1 MLRFRR
7 DRAANTPSVSTG
19 IGHRRCE
26 PARPPR
32 NALRRFTFVRHHDAP
47 MASFRPALTETRQR
61 NRPSTGR
68 PVNSGPRPCLFD
80 VGFPLS
86 GLQDRTYTSDLN
98 IRAQHTRRSP
108 ARWPAYASPNTFR
121 SASSARA
128 SRPSS
133 SSSPRTY
140 PSQRPYLAVPPAHPD
155 RAVPRSGIA
164 SRNSQLALVQ
174 QAHSPESIRGAS
186 TRPALDAEHKMRV
199 ERVVAVRAMAG
210 TAPHSGRFTAHDAT
224 TACSRTSPDHAHL
237 EFIAG

>member
-98 IRAQHTRRSP
+98 IRAQHTR
-108 ARWPAYASPNTFR
+108 
-121 SASSARA
+121 SSAR
-128 SRPSS
+128 PSGLAALQTRAR
-133 SSSPRTY
+133 SPN
-140 PSQRPYLAVPPAHPD
+140 AVPTQRYRHPSG
-155 RAVPRSGIA
+155 RCPTLTRSTHNVFTERGAVHGDLRRVARHVASGAAPGRWPRSAACWRCAGCQRA
-164 SRNSQLALVQ
+164 ARAPL
-174 QAHSPESIRGAS
+174 QATG
-186 TRPALDAEHKMRV
+186 
-199 ERVVAVRAMAG
+199 G
-210 TAPHSGRFTAHDAT
+210 
-224 TACSRTSPDHAHL
+224 
-237 EFIAG
+237 

>member
-98 IRAQHTRRSP
+98 IRAQHTRIAATPLGLRRRSRIPQPPPP
-108 ARWPAYASPNTFR
+108 AWRHQLHRSDRPTSYVPRDPYPPTLTRGGPTTGVR
-121 SASSARA
+121 SASIV
-128 SRPSS
+128 
-133 SSSPRTY
+133 
-140 PSQRPYLAVPPAHPD
+140 LA
-155 RAVPRSGIA
+155 
-164 SRNSQLALVQ
+164 QLSV
-174 QAHSPESIRGAS
+174 
-186 TRPALDAEHKMRV
+186 
-199 ERVVAVRAMAG
+199 
-210 TAPHSGRFTAHDAT
+210 
-224 TACSRTSPDHAHL
+224 
-237 EFIAG
+237 

>member
-98 IRAQHTRRSP
+98 IRAQHTRLAATPLGSATMIAHPLAALSP
-108 ARWPAYASPNTFR
+108 AAPLR
-121 SASSARA
+121 S
-128 SRPSS
+128 
-133 SSSPRTY
+133 
-140 PSQRPYLAVPPAHPD
+140 D
-155 RAVPRSGIA
+155 RSGRYLPPRPV
-164 SRNSQLALVQ
+164 STTNSHSWWTDKRGPVRTT
-174 QAHSPESIRGAS
+174 QATRSSDGSGLPVSF
-186 TRPALDAEHKMRV
+186 TRPFARLRTRTTGRWSPK
-199 ERVVAVRAMAG
+199 RAARSVSM
-210 TAPHSGRFTAHDAT
+210 
-224 TACSRTSPDHAHL
+224 
-237 EFIAG
+237 

>member
-7 DRAANTPSVSTG
+7 DRAANTPPVSTG

-98 IRAQHTRRSP
+98 IRAQHTRSP
-108 ARWPAYASPNTFR
+108 LGARCAANPRALPERCPHPAL
-121 SASSARA
+121 
-128 SRPSS
+128 PSS
-133 SSSPRTY
+133 VRALSYSDTVN
-140 PSQRPYLAVPPAHPD
+140 SQRVHGAGGGPSAETPCFWLTTYQ
-155 RAVPRSGIA
+155 IA
-164 SRNSQLALVQ
+164 ANQ
-174 QAHSPESIRGAS
+174 
-186 TRPALDAEHKMRV
+186 
-199 ERVVAVRAMAG
+199 VV
-210 TAPHSGRFTAHDAT
+210 SGRRLPWKIVPAVTDV
-224 TACSRTSPDHAHL
+224 SW
-237 EFIAG
+237 